1 MTHEDFIRLLELD
14 GDCISLKEAIN
25 ELLGITLRRSLAN
38 GVKDEGDELV
48 TIRLSTDKSIK
59 PMDMS
64 IDIPKSMTDE
74 EYLDSIDIS
83 NELRLMHG
91 VSIFGSYKSY
101 KAVQK
106 RTVEFMSELAK
117 KSEN

>member
-1 MTHEDFIRLLELD
+1 MTHEDFIRLLELE

-83 NELRLMHG
+83 NELRLMKA
-91 VSIFGSYKSY
+91 VKLCGSYENY
-101 KAVQK
+101 KAIQK
-106 RTVEFMSELAK
+106 RTGELISEMMK

>member
-1 MTHEDFIRLLELD
+1 MTYEDYIRLLEVES
-14 GDCISLKEAIN
+14 DCISLKEAIN
-25 ELLGITLRRSLAN
+25 ELIGITLRRSLAN

-59 PMDMS
+59 PMNMS
-64 IDIPKSMTDE
+64 IDIPKTMTDE

-83 NELRLMHG
+83 NELRLMKA
-91 VSIFGSYKSY
+91 VELCGSYEDY
-101 KAVQK
+101 KAIQK

>member
-1 MTHEDFIRLLELD
+1 MTHEDYIRLLELEC
-14 GDCISLKEAIN
+14 DCISLKEAIN
-25 ELLGITLRRSLAN
+25 DLVGITLRRSLAN

-64 IDIPKSMTDE
+64 IDIPKTMTDE

-83 NELRLMHG
+83 DELRLMKA
-91 VSIFGSYKSY
+91 VELCDSYEDY